1 MVSGIEHVLNVDST
15 VPHYTE
21 EVLKPNNYILKT
33 PLQLGLRSNQLNSVS
48 WNNNNNKKKHGEG
61 CTFAIRGAWILLS
74 RALYEKKELYGC
86 TEAVTKMLI
95 S

>member
-1 MVSGIEHVLNVDST
+1 MNNVDST

-33 PLQLGLRSNQLNSVS
+33 PLQLGFRSNQLNSVS
-48 WNNNNNKKKHGEG
+48 WNKKKMVK
-61 CTFAIRGAWILLS
+61 AVPLQLRGSWILLS
-74 RALYEKKELYGC
+74 RTLYEKKELYGY